1 MGATVGAGL
10 VYALADVPSRLT
22 PAAAQALN
30 VLDNDVSLTA
40 NVGGAVPDGFSAAG
54 ALRFVAAL
62 RGAP

>member
-1 MGATVGAGL
+1 
-10 VYALADVPSRLT
+10 
-22 PAAAQALN
+22 LN

-40 NVGGAVPDGFSAAG
+40 NVGGAVPDGFSVAG